1 MTTNPANPHHSHAA
15 PAHSGDTGT
24 EQRFM
29 TRARCLRS
37 FLVLALTVGLLT
49 GCGHGG
55 ADQEATATPE
65 PIPTTALT
73 LADVP
78 GATTQA
84 AYRGKRVEVLCKRVE
99 TSIRN
104 AVLLSEPFHAVTV
117 EYEVRDATVHQT
129 LALNLNTI
137 RPNGSFATIT
147 NDIAACDGASEE
159 VQFWSDGA
167 RDSENGIIH
176 TIEGLPDALAGFTM
190 TSTGEDGT
198 GHHIERIYAAVTT
211 NDGKEPGA
219 IVLTTVSN
227 TEKPAT
233 PAPMDLLDTALER
246 ANATLDPT
254 AITTDI
260 RPHTTPQPT
269 TTP

>member
-1 MTTNPANPHHSHAA
+1 
-15 PAHSGDTGT
+15 
-24 EQRFM
+24 M

-84 AYRGKRVEVLCKRVE
+84 AYRGIRVEVLCNSLENSVRFAALQ
-99 TSIRN
+99 SD
-104 AVLLSEPFHAVTV
+104 PFHTVTV
-117 EYEVRDATVHQT
+117 EYEVGDATVHET
-129 LALNLNTI
+129 LALGLFTK
-137 RPNGSFATIT
+137 RPNLRFAGIAD
-147 NDIAACDGASEE
+147 DIASCDGNNEE
-159 VQFWSDGA
+159 VQFWSEGPLESGRGTFHA
-167 RDSENGIIH
+167 
-176 TIEGLPDALAGFTM
+176 TVGLPDTLAGFTM
-190 TSTGEDGT
+190 TTTGEDGT

-211 NDGKEPGA
+211 NNGEHPGV

-246 ANATLDPT
+246 ANAALDPT

-269 TTP
+269 NTGQG